1 MVFCFL
7 CKFAIML
14 PAVTKNHP
22 FIWTGIFF
30 LIPTLLFAQKE
41 LKNYERVRYADVGY
55 AKLGFG
61 EVNQRLL
68 TEKQVA
74 KLNRHIE
81 RIQAEYGAV
90 VIFGSLIPEEVVEWE
105 SGNLSGL
112 PRHYLGED
120 PHAARNHVMILFD
133 DEDGQNWIRYG
144 CDNAPDFEP
153 HTEKLSRLFAAVYR
167 IPKAYR
173 PIRRVLK
180 QIDRIYARLSTER
193 QATLRNPLLS
203 AKEWADLAWAEMD
216 IARDYVAAIQHLETA
231 VTLDTAGTSLKLL
244 GYANLERQD
253 WDAAAT
259 ALTTA
264 WSLSAD
270 FETAVGMLTLHYLRH
285 EPSAIAKWAEQV
297 RRFTLEFEETIYA
310 SAHYENEGFFL
321 TNSARMAFHDVFQHK
336 IQQSKLLEAMPEAEA
351 Y

>member
-1 MVFCFL
+1 
-7 CKFAIML
+7 ML
-14 PAVTKNHP
+14 PVVTKNHP
-22 FIWTGIFF
+22 FIWTGMFF
-30 LIPTLLFAQKE
+30 LIPTLVFAQKE

-120 PHAARNHVMILFD
+120 RHAARNHVMILFD

-144 CDNAPDFEP
+144 CD
-153 HTEKLSRLFAAVYR
+153 
-167 IPKAYR
+167 
-173 PIRRVLK
+173 
-180 QIDRIYARLSTER
+180 
-193 QATLRNPLLS
+193 
-203 AKEWADLAWAEMD
+203 
-216 IARDYVAAIQHLETA
+216 
-231 VTLDTAGTSLKLL
+231 TS
-244 GYANLERQD
+244 
-253 WDAAAT
+253 
-259 ALTTA
+259 
-264 WSLSAD
+264 
-270 FETAVGMLTLHYLRH
+270 
-285 EPSAIAKWAEQV
+285 
-297 RRFTLEFEETIYA
+297 EFEETIYA
-310 SAHYENEGFFL
+310 SAHYENKGFFL